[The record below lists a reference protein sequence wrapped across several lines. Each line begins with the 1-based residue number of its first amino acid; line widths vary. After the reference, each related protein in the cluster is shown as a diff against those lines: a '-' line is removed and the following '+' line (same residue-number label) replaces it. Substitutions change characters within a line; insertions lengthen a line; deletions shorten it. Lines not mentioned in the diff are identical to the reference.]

1 MSNIPLR
8 DRAWPAPTPQEQIEI
23 AEQQAHDD
31 GECEGM
37 PYCGYCQAQWE
48 EYNRDELDRQGYYDS
63 KGRWTT

>member
-31 GECEGM
+31 GECEGVPFCWWCICEM
-37 PYCGYCQAQWE
+37 TEYIEAQE
-48 EYNRDELDRQGYYDS
+48 KKHEQD
-63 KGRWTT
+63 